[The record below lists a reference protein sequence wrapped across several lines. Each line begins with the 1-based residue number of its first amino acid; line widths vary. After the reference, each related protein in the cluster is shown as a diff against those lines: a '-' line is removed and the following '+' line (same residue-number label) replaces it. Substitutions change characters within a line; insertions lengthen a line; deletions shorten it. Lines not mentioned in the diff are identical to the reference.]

1 MSEVERGRRC
11 GYKTNRAP
19 RSDSAKTWAFI
30 LRARGVLGV
39 GRECPDKVC
48 ALKTSLW
55 QQVGR
60 LEGPEHTSGFL
71 EQFQQRPHK
80 GAWYPYTAW
89 RVTPQ
94 Y

>member
-1 MSEVERGRRC
+1 MAGFV
-11 GYKTNRAP
+11 
-19 RSDSAKTWAFI
+19 
-30 LRARGVLGV
+30 
-39 GRECPDKVC
+39 PDKVC

-89 RVTPQ
+89 RVIPQ
-94 Y
+94 QYLEINLTVSPQENSHIKWAK